1 MTGTDQIAGR
11 IRLAIFDVDG
21 VFTDGRLFFTSE
33 GEEIKVFSVRDGLG
47 VKRLQA
53 AGVEVAVISGRAS
66 DALTLRMEE
75 LGISRHFQG
84 DHDKLPLLR
93 RLLEEMKVSA
103 DEVAYMGDDLP
114 DLAVMREIALPA
126 APSDAVEEVLAASR
140 WVSTRPGGH
149 GAVREFCEYIVASR
163 PSRAKDPV
171 S

>member
-1 MTGTDQIAGR
+1 MTGLENSAAN

-21 VFTDGRLFFTSE
+21 VFTDGRLYFTSE
-33 GEEIKVFSVRDGLG
+33 GEEMKVFSVRDGLG

-84 DHDKLPLLR
+84 DHDKLPILRQLLDE
-93 RLLEEMKVSA
+93 LAIDS

-114 DLAVMREIALPA
+114 DLDVMKQVALPA
-126 APSDAVEEVLAASR
+126 APSDAVAEVLEASVWISDHR
-140 WVSTRPGGH
+140 GGH
-149 GAVREFCEYIVASR
+149 GAVREFCEFLVLAHSGL
-163 PSRAKDPV
+163 SGG
-171 S
+171 SSS

>member
-1 MTGTDQIAGR
+1 MTDIGSVAAN

-21 VFTDGRLFFTSE
+21 VFTDGRLYFTSK

-93 RLLEEMKVSA
+93 QLLSEMDMDTS
-103 DEVAYMGDDLP
+103 EVAYMGDDLP
-114 DLAVMREIALPA
+114 DLDVMKEVALPA
-126 APSDAVEEVLAASR
+126 APSDAVAEVLQASL
-140 WVSTRPGGH
+140 WISDRPGGH
-149 GAVREFCEYIVASR
+149 GAVRDFCEFIVRARTNLTEGPAS
-163 PSRAKDPV
+163 
-171 S
+171 